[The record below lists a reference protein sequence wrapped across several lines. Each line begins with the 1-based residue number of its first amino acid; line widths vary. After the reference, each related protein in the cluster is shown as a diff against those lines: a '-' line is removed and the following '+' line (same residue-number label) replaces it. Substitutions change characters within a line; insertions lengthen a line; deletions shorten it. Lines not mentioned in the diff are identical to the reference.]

1 MLCTE
6 KLVKAGSHYYVHT
19 PSLTAQKLF
28 LYPTIIGQFDY
39 EGGYQIHRT
48 QFDSFLIMAITE
60 GQCHLT
66 LNGRHYTAEKGD
78 LVLVDC
84 YREHAYGTASGFSCL
99 WMHFDG
105 VLARAYYEH
114 ITALFGPVVHIPQF
128 DAVHYQIREIYRD
141 FRRHIAIDESGE
153 SIRIML
159 AFSLLLTPQQ
169 PEKKQSYDGIRQA
182 LSYITNHFAEPIQLE
197 QLAEI
202 AALSP
207 YYFSRL
213 FAKETGLT
221 PHQYIIQTR
230 IASAKY
236 HLTTSSLS
244 VKEIAYETGFRD
256 ESSFCTA
263 FKKYAGDTPSNYRLN
278 SRKS

>member
-6 KLVKAGSHYYVHT
+6 RLVKAGSHYYLHT

-28 LYPTIIGQFDY
+28 LYPTIIGQFNY
-39 EGGYQIHRT
+39 EGGYCIHRM

-66 LNGRHYTAEKGD
+66 LNGRDYTAVKGD

-84 YREHAYGTASGFSCL
+84 YQEHAYGTESGFSCL

-105 VLARAYYEH
+105 VLARAYHEH
-114 ITALFGPVVHIPQF
+114 ISALFGPVIRVPQF
-128 DAVHYQIREIYRD
+128 DAIHYQIREIYWD
-141 FRRHIAIDESGE
+141 FRRHLAIDESGE
-153 SIRIML
+153 SVRIML
-159 AFSLLLTPQQ
+159 AFSLLLTPQL
-169 PEKKQSYDGIRQA
+169 PEKKQSYDGIRLA
-182 LSYITNHFAEPIQLE
+182 LTYITNHFAEPIQLE
-197 QLAEI
+197 QLAEV

-244 VKEIAYETGFRD
+244 VKEIAYQTGFRD

-278 SRKS
+278 SRKN